1 MDKRTVFGK
10 ILRIVGIILLGLTA
24 VFHILGGVGT
34 SCVALGAEKYDSMA
48 GIVPYKWLYQV
59 FVLVT
64 IAIGVWGVQATIKL
78 ARSKEQSFRNA
89 LLVLLI
95 GLIVSGVHMAA
106 SEALRG
112 KSAPANVRVYLNAL
126 TLVVF
131 LLFMIPWLWKQIRF
145 EKADEKRDTGSD
157 VGIAAIM
164 AGITILTV
172 HLWAGPTHMMDG
184 INYADVWHTELSFV
198 GWGVIILGVAFI
210 AWRLISPGVHLAAV
224 EEGSI

>member
-1 MDKRTVFGK
+1 
-10 ILRIVGIILLGLTA
+10 
-24 VFHILGGVGT
+24 
-34 SCVALGAEKYDSMA
+34 
-48 GIVPYKWLYQV
+48 
-59 FVLVT
+59 
-64 IAIGVWGVQATIKL
+64 
-78 ARSKEQSFRNA
+78 
-89 LLVLLI
+89 
-95 GLIVSGVHMAA
+95 
-106 SEALRG
+106 
-112 KSAPANVRVYLNAL
+112 
-126 TLVVF
+126 
-131 LLFMIPWLWKQIRF
+131 LWKQIRF